1 MARRDTGTWPFRRLA
16 GVSVAL
22 ALVAGACT
30 PAASTAPSPSAAATS
45 GTSTAPSVSAEASG
59 SAEASAGGEAAIAE
73 LRTKLEGQTLNVGS
87 SASPNASVVGFFKTL
102 QFLEEDFG
110 VAVEEQLLDSDPL
123 IAAMISEQIQVGQLS
138 LAGTANANANGAT
151 FVAFGVND
159 QKNPFIVAAKDPV
172 KTLDELRGKPFGAT
186 SNLNQITGQT
196 AQRCLGS
203 VDMDIRE
210 DVQLIQFN
218 NTGEVTGAIRSGQ
231 VAGGISATF
240 RLTSIQLEEPENVI
254 NILCYGKDE
263 NPQISSVWM
272 ADRAWVDQNQ
282 DMATALI
289 VSELKAARWAKEDKQ
304 GWIDLANE
312 VIEEYSPEAGEIDYQ
327 SLVIDLDNW
336 PVNGGLE
343 EELCQQTLDTSLEFE
358 AIPAEIQCSEIA
370 DFTFQEQALEILGE
384 A

>member
-1 MARRDTGTWPFRRLA
+1 MARRESGSWPVRRLMGVGMAFALVGAACGPA
-16 GVSVAL
+16 GV
-22 ALVAGACT
+22 
-30 PAASTAPSPSAAATS
+30 ASTPPSV
-45 GTSTAPSVSAEASG
+45 APSVAPPGGSPGPSADAL
-59 SAEASAGGEAAIAE
+59 AD
-73 LRTKLEGQTLNVGS
+73 LKTKLQGKTLNVGS

-110 VAVEEQLLDSDPL
+110 VQVEEQLLDSDPL

-138 LAGTANANANGAT
+138 LAGTANANANEAT

-172 KTLDELRGKPFGAT
+172 KTLEELRGKTFGAT

-196 AQRCLGS
+196 ARKCLES
-203 VDMDIRE
+203 VGIDIQD
-210 DVQLIQFN
+210 DVQLVQFN

-240 RLTSIQLEEPENVI
+240 RLTRIQLEEPENVI
-254 NILCYGKDE
+254 NILCFGKDE

-272 ADRAWVDQNQ
+272 ADRAWVAENQ
-282 DMATALI
+282 DMALALVI
-289 VSELKAARWAKEDKQ
+289 SELKAARWAKEDKA
-304 GWIDLANE
+304 GWIALAND

-336 PVNGGLE
+336 PVNGGLDPE
-343 EELCQQTLDTSLEFE
+343 MCQQTLDTSFEFD
-358 AIPAEIQCSEIA
+358 AISVQLKCEDIV
-370 DFTFQEQALEILGE
+370 DFSFQERALEILGE

>member
-1 MARRDTGTWPFRRLA
+1 M
-16 GVSVAL
+16 AL
-22 ALVAGACT
+22 ALVAGACS
-30 PAASTAPSPSAAATS
+30 PAASTSPSSAAASASSAPTS
-45 GTSTAPSVSAEASG
+45 AASDEPSASASADASASASG
-59 SAEASAGGEAAIAE
+59 GASGEAAIAE
-73 LRTKLEGQTLNVGS
+73 LRAKLEGQSLNVGS

-110 VAVEEQLLDSDPL
+110 VQVEEQLLDSDPL
-123 IAAMISEQIQVGQLS
+123 IAALISEQVQVGQLS

-172 KTLDELRGKPFGAT
+172 KSLEELRGKPFGAT

-203 VDMDIRE
+203 AGMDIRE

-272 ADRAWVDQNQ
+272 ADRPWLESNN

-289 VSELKAARWAKEDKQ
+289 ISELKAARWSKENKEE
-304 GWIDLANE
+304 WIALANE
-312 VIEEYSPEAGEIDYQ
+312 VIEEYSPEAGEIDYE
-327 SLVIDLDNW
+327 SLVVELDNW
-336 PVNGGLE
+336 PVNGGLD
-343 EELCQQTLDTSLEFE
+343 EELCQTTLDTSLEFE
-358 AIPAEIQCSEIA
+358 AISEEIACEDIA
-370 DFTFQEQALEILGE
+370 DFSFQEQALEILGE